1 MSPARLPSRTAGA
14 FMNGSARDVRGA
26 FCTTATS
33 SGNSSTAPSA
43 PGMAGADHSS
53 VSALASWARR
63 VDRSTLGAKASAE
76 PAAAR
81 AMAAMVWGRGI
92 ALVLM
97 MLFAVVE
104 IVFGARATSFE
115 SRFFFSFSK

>member
-53 VSALASWARR
+53 VSALASWAR
-63 VDRSTLGAKASAE
+63 GAATGLALNVNDAVLKQCFAASKK
-76 PAAAR
+76 
-81 AMAAMVWGRGI
+81 V
-92 ALVLM
+92 
-97 MLFAVVE
+97 
-104 IVFGARATSFE
+104 
-115 SRFFFSFSK
+115 